1 MKDKQKLGLFSL
13 IMIVISLV
21 IGMGIFK
28 TPATIAAK
36 SGTATIFLAAWA
48 IGGLMALCGALTYGE
63 IGLRLPGMG
72 GYYKIFSYCYHPSI
86 GFTINLLIIISN
98 AASVA
103 VVALIGADYISDLLF
118 GKPSG
123 SFFNISVSILAVA
136 LFYGVNLLGLHA
148 SSKTQNILT
157 VIKVGLVLL
166 LISSLFKNINIL
178 PHGYDTDVKIYAY
191 NGHNGLLL
199 LILSLVAVSFTYGGY
214 QQAINFGSEIRNPQ
228 SIQKSIIIGIIIVLI
243 LYLSISYAYINIIG
257 FNNMKNATA
266 IGAVLCEAWF
276 GKLGGKIFDG
286 AMFLSVLAYVNVLMM
301 SNPRVMFA
309 MSEDKVLHRA
319 FSFKHHKTEVL
330 ITGLTFF
337 AIATI
342 CIAFFGKS
350 VDDILGFSM
359 FLDCFGMITS
369 ASTLFIL
376 RKKKTGEEQVR
387 GSSIKKIIPLLCIF
401 YIIAYFF
408 VLIAVIIDNPGAAIT
423 GIVLL
428 LSFLL
433 IYFMFYRKNIK
444 K

>member
-1 MKDKQKLGLFSL
+1 ML
-13 IMIVISLV
+13 ISHLQIQCL
-21 IGMGIFK
+21 
-28 TPATIAAK
+28 
-36 SGTATIFLAAWA
+36 L
-48 IGGLMALCGALTYGE
+48 
-63 IGLRLPGMG
+63 
-72 GYYKIFSYCYHPSI
+72 HPMTS
-86 GFTINLLIIISN
+86 
-98 AASVA
+98 
-103 VVALIGADYISDLLF
+103 
-118 GKPSG
+118 
-123 SFFNISVSILAVA
+123 
-136 LFYGVNLLGLHA
+136 A
-148 SSKTQNILT
+148 SSLRK
-157 VIKVGLVLL
+157 
-166 LISSLFKNINIL
+166 
-178 PHGYDTDVKIYAY
+178 
-191 NGHNGLLL
+191 
-199 LILSLVAVSFTYGGY
+199 
-214 QQAINFGSEIRNPQ
+214 PQ

-276 GKLGGKIFDG
+276 GELGGKIFDG

-309 MSEDKVLHRA
+309 MSEDKVLPGA
-319 FSFKHHKTEVL
+319 FSFKHHKTEAL

-337 AIATI
+337 AIVTV

-376 RKKKTGEEQVR
+376 RKKKTGEEQIR
-387 GSSIKKIIPLLCIF
+387 NGSIKKIMPFLCIF

-428 LSFLL
+428 LFFLL
-433 IYFMFYRKNIK
+433 IYFLFYHKQRKISI
-444 K
+444 